1 MISPTA
7 IERPGRWRAWA
18 AGALVLLGLMP
29 AAPLV
34 WMGLREGRWLSAG
47 PGFFTA
53 LGNSV
58 TVAVAAGLLSLLIG
72 LPLGVVAGLYA
83 FPGRTLLLSLLVL
96 PLLVP
101 SFLWAIGWSALA
113 ARVGAGLPD
122 LLSGKAGSCIVFL
135 ASALPLVL
143 LSAVAATRA
152 LSSSQVAAARLAGR
166 DWVVWHY
173 ATRAAAV
180 PAAAAACLASVLT
193 LSDPGPGQIFGFR
206 TVSSEILTSFS
217 ALYDFGLAAR
227 QSLLLGLVVLAAVL
241 PLAALAAP
249 RLGAQLLARQTAAH
263 QPEPVRHGW
272 IVTIAFTGLTFLL
285 LGVPLLGLVLPLR
298 ETAHLSRAWERL
310 VDTGPT
316 TLLYGAGAGLLAAAL
331 GWLLAFAVGRQRRT
345 AGVVLACCVVV
356 FSQPSA
362 LVALGLMRTASAAP
376 EAADPLLRSELTV
389 VLGTAARLFPI
400 AAVLCLRAWATMPA
414 SWAMVAGVHG
424 VGLGR
429 YGARVLLPHFTPAL
443 GLAALLVALLATA
456 DVGTVLLLQPPGKQS
471 LPLAI
476 FTVMAN
482 SPESLVAALCL
493 VYVTAA
499 ALTVAGALYVGRGR
513 RS

>member
-1 MISPTA
+1 MIYPTA
-7 IERPGRWRAWA
+7 IETPGWWRAWA
-18 AGALVLLGLMP
+18 AGAVALLGLLP
-29 AAPLV
+29 AAPLI
-34 WMGLREGRWLSAG
+34 WSGISEGWWLG
-47 PGFFTA
+47 VGEGFFTA
-53 LGNSV
+53 LWNSAA
-58 TVAVAAGLLSLLIG
+58 VAVAVGLLSLLVG
-72 LPLGVVAGLYA
+72 LPLGVLAGLYA
-83 FPGRTLLLSLLVL
+83 FPGRTPLLSLLVL
-96 PLLVP
+96 PMLVP

-113 ARVGAGLPD
+113 ARVGTGLPD
-122 LLSGKAGSCIVFL
+122 LISGKATSCVVFL

-143 LSAVAATRA
+143 LGALAATRG
-152 LSSSQVAAARLAGR
+152 LSASQVAAARLAGGEP
-166 DWVVWHY
+166 VVWRY

-180 PAAAAACLASVLT
+180 PAGAAACLASVLT
-193 LSDPGPGQIFGFR
+193 LSDPGPGQIFGLR

-227 QSLLLGLVVLAAVL
+227 QSLLLELVVLAAVL
-241 PLAALAAP
+241 PLAVLAAP

-263 QPEPVRHGW
+263 RPEPVRRRW
-272 IVTIAFTGLTFLL
+272 IVTLTFCGLTFLL
-285 LGVPLLGLVLPLR
+285 LGLPLLGLVLPLR
-298 ETAHLSRAWERL
+298 ETAHLCRAWQRL
-310 VDTGPT
+310 VDTGLT

-331 GWLLAFAVGRQRRT
+331 GWVLAFAVGRQRRT
-345 AGVVLACCVVV
+345 ASVVLACCVVV

-376 EAADPLLRSELTV
+376 EAADSLLRSELTV

-424 VGLGR
+424 VGLPR
-429 YGARVLLPHFTPAL
+429 YGARVLVPHFTPAL

-456 DVGTVLLLQPPGKQS
+456 DVGTVLLLQAPGKQS

-493 VYVTAA
+493 VYLAAA
-499 ALTVAGALYVGRGR
+499 ALAVAGALYLGRGR
-513 RS
+513 RT